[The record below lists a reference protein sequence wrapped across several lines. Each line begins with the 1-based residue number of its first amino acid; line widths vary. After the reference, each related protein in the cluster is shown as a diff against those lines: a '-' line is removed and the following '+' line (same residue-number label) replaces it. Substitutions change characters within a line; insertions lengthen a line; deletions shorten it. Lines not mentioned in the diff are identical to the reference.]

1 MYNVLW
7 SAPAKNRP
15 GTHLL
20 VMLHGYGTDEHSLAG
35 LFPALPAGITGASLR
50 GTFPV
55 GDSHGWFLLD
65 PYLQSGTAE
74 VLEAAAGVFSWLDRV
89 RAEGSFTGV
98 SLLGFSQGMAM
109 AGTLLRLRPAA
120 FTSVVGLSG
129 FITENEL
136 LAMAEPLP
144 EPVPFFWGRDRN
156 DWVIN
161 EDAILHT
168 QKWLTE
174 NTALTA
180 RTYPGMGHAIDRE
193 EVRDVSIFLR
203 SYVLPKA
210 QDDVKNKS
218 G

>member
-1 MYNVLW
+1 MHNVLW
-7 SAPAKNRP
+7 SAPAEDRP
-15 GTHLL
+15 GTHLM
-20 VMLHGYGTDEHSLAG
+20 VMLHGYGSNEHSMAS
-35 LFPALPAGITGASLR
+35 LFPALPGGVTGAALR

-55 GDSHGWFLLD
+55 GDSSGWFLLD
-65 PYLQSGTAE
+65 PYLNSGTAE
-74 VLEAAAGVFSWLDRV
+74 ELEAAAGVFTWLDRV

-109 AGTLLRLRPAA
+109 AVTLLRLRPAG

-129 FITENEL
+129 FVAENEL

-144 EPVPFFWGRDRN
+144 DPVPFFWGRDRN

-161 EDAILHT
+161 DEAISRT
-168 QKWLTE
+168 QNWLAE

-180 RTYPGMGHAIDRE
+180 RTYPGMGHGIGPD
-193 EVRDVSIFLR
+193 EVRDVGIFLR
-203 SYVLPKA
+203 RYVVPKA
-210 QDDVKNKS
+210 YADKANKE